1 MLLESLN
8 IAVLGSNEI
17 LNEFGKR
24 GTLSDIVF
32 YDRKLNDRIFTFIAP
47 ISFPDKIQ
55 TLPQVLNMADFVV
68 LNITQLDKYIAEQ
81 IIAINSLD
89 MRNGFLLHSYD
100 IDEQRLNQMIKGTAV
115 ENFKKIENLEILK
128 NEINNLHSNS
138 REGDLLMPIDHSFD
152 VKGVGT
158 VLLGGIKQGK
168 IKVYD
173 KLRILPSNKEAL
185 IKSIQMHDDPVD
197 ESSSPSRVGLAVKG
211 VSPRDIERGDII
223 CSGEDTI
230 KIANTEILVTDFSK
244 NKYYNGE
251 ITDTQTYLLSVG
263 LQIKPVKILINN
275 SKILLSLEKPI
286 AYYEKQK
293 FLILKPDSKTT
304 RIIAEGSFPTVIQ

>member
-1 MLLESLN
+1 VESLN
-8 IAVLGSNEI
+8 IAVLGSSEF
-17 LNEFGKR
+17 LDDFGKR
-24 GTLSDIVF
+24 GTLSDIVL
-32 YDRKLNDRIFTFIAP
+32 YDRKLKDRIFTFIAP

-55 TLPQVLNMADFVV
+55 TLPQVLNMTDFLV
-68 LNITQLDKYIAEQ
+68 LNITQLDKYLAEQ
-81 IIAINSLD
+81 IIAINSLGI
-89 MRNGFLLHSYD
+89 RNGFLLHSYD
-100 IDEQRLNQMIKGTAV
+100 IDEQRLNQMIKGTV
-115 ENFKKIENLEILK
+115 LENFKKIESLEILK
-128 NEINNLHSNS
+128 NEINSLHSNS
-138 REGDLLMPIDHSFD
+138 IEGDLLMPIDHSFD

-158 VLLGGIKQGK
+158 VLLGGIKQGR

-197 ESSSPSRVGLAVKG
+197 ESSSPSRVGLAIKG
-211 VSPRDIERGDII
+211 VSPREIERGDII
-223 CSGEDTI
+223 CSGDTM
-230 KIANTEILVTDFSK
+230 KTAVTEVLVTDFLK

-251 ITDTQTYLLSVG
+251 ITDTQTYFLSVG

-304 RIIAEGSFPTVIQ
+304 RIIAEGSF

>member
-1 MLLESLN
+1 LESLN

>member
-1 MLLESLN
+1 LLLESLN

-55 TLPQVLNMADFVV
+55 TLPQVLNMTDFVV
-68 LNITQLDKYIAEQ
+68 LNITQLDKYFAEQ

-100 IDEQRLNQMIKGTAV
+100 IDEQRLNQMIKGTTI

-158 VLLGGIKQGK
+158 VLLGGIKKGK
-168 IKVYD
+168 IKIYD

>member
-1 MLLESLN
+1 VESLN
-8 IAVLGSNEI
+8 IAVLGSNEF
-17 LNEFGKR
+17 LNDFGKR
-24 GTLSDIVF
+24 GTLSDIVL
-32 YDRKLNDRIFTFIAP
+32 YDRKLKDRILTFIAP

-55 TLPQVLNMADFVV
+55 TLPQVLNMTDFVV
-68 LNITQLDKYIAEQ
+68 LNITQLDKYLAEQ

-89 MRNGFLLHSYD
+89 IRNGFLLHSYD
-100 IDEQRLNQMIKGTAV
+100 IDEQRLNQMIKGTAI
-115 ENFKKIENLEILK
+115 EDFKKIESLEILK

-138 REGDLLMPIDHSFD
+138 TEGYLLMPIDHSFD

-158 VLLGGIKQGK
+158 VLLGGIKQGR

-211 VSPRDIERGDII
+211 VSPKEIERGDII
-223 CSGEDTI
+223 CSGDTM
-230 KIANTEILVTDFSK
+230 KTAVTEILVTDFLK

-304 RIIAEGSFPTVIQ
+304 RIIAEGSFRN

>member
-1 MLLESLN
+1 MESLN

-55 TLPQVLNMADFVV
+55 TLPQVLNMTDFVV
-68 LNITQLDKYIAEQ
+68 LNITQLDKYFAEQ

-100 IDEQRLNQMIKGTAV
+100 IDEQRLNQMIKGTTI

-158 VLLGGIKQGK
+158 VLLGGIKKGK
-168 IKVYD
+168 IKIYD

>member
-1 MLLESLN
+1 MESLN

-55 TLPQVLNMADFVV
+55 TLPQVLNIADFVV

>member
-55 TLPQVLNMADFVV
+55 TLPQVLNMTDFVV
-68 LNITQLDKYIAEQ
+68 LNITQLDKYFAEQ

-100 IDEQRLNQMIKGTAV
+100 IDEQRLNQMIKGTTI

-158 VLLGGIKQGK
+158 VLLGGIKKGK
-168 IKVYD
+168 IKIYD

-263 LQIKPVKILINN
+263 LQIKPLKIVINN

>member
-1 MLLESLN
+1 MN

-223 CSGEDTI
+223 CSGDTI
-230 KIANTEILVTDFSK
+230 NIANTEILVTDFSK
-244 NKYYNGE
+244 NKYYNEE

-263 LQIKPVKILINN
+263 LQIKPLKIVINN
-275 SKILLSLEKPI
+275 SKILLCLEKPI
-286 AYYEKQK
+286 AYYENQK

-304 RIIAEGSFPTVIQ
+304 RIIAEGSFPSVIQ

>member
-1 MLLESLN
+1 MESLN

-211 VSPRDIERGDII
+211 VIPREIERGDII
-223 CSGEDTI
+223 CSGDNIKAADT
-230 KIANTEILVTDFSK
+230 EVLVINYSK
-244 NKYYNGE
+244 NKYYKGD

-263 LQIKPVKILINN
+263 LQIKPLKIVINN

-286 AYYEKQK
+286 AYYENQK

-304 RIIAEGSFPTVIQ
+304 RIIAEGSFPPAIQ

>member
-1 MLLESLN
+1 LESLN

-100 IDEQRLNQMIKGTAV
+100 IDEQRLNQMIKGTTI

-158 VLLGGIKQGK
+158 VLLGGIKKGK
-168 IKVYD
+168 IKIYD

-263 LQIKPVKILINN
+263 LQIKPLKILINN

>member
-1 MLLESLN
+1 MESLN

-158 VLLGGIKQGK
+158 VLLGGIKKGK
-168 IKVYD
+168 IKIYD

-251 ITDTQTYLLSVG
+251 ITNTQTYLLSVG

-275 SKILLSLEKPI
+275 YKILLSLEKPI

>member
-1 MLLESLN
+1 VESLN
-8 IAVLGSNEI
+8 IAVLGSNEF
-17 LNEFGKR
+17 LDDFGKR
-24 GTLSDIVF
+24 GTLSDIVL
-32 YDRKLNDRIFTFIAP
+32 YDRKLKDRIFTFIAP

-55 TLPQVLNMADFVV
+55 TLPQVLNMTDFLV
-68 LNITQLDKYIAEQ
+68 LNITQLDKYLAEQ
-81 IIAINSLD
+81 IIAINSLGI
-89 MRNGFLLHSYD
+89 RNGFLLHSYD
-100 IDEQRLNQMIKGTAV
+100 IDEQRFNQMIKGTV
-115 ENFKKIENLEILK
+115 LENFKKIESLEILK

-138 REGDLLMPIDHSFD
+138 IEGDLLMPIDHSFD

-158 VLLGGIKQGK
+158 VLLGGIKQGR

-211 VSPRDIERGDII
+211 VSPREIERGDII
-223 CSGEDTI
+223 CSGDTM
-230 KIANTEILVTDFSK
+230 KTAVTEVLVTDFLK
-244 NKYYNGE
+244 IKYYNGE

-304 RIIAEGSFPTVIQ
+304 RIIAEGSFRN

>member
-55 TLPQVLNMADFVV
+55 TLPQVLNMTDFVV
-68 LNITQLDKYIAEQ
+68 LNITQLDKYLAEQ

-100 IDEQRLNQMIKGTAV
+100 IDEQSLNQMIKGTAI
-115 ENFKKIENLEILK
+115 ENYKKIENLEILK

-158 VLLGGIKQGK
+158 VLLGGIKQGG

-173 KLRILPSNKEAL
+173 KVRILPSNKEAL

-211 VSPRDIERGDII
+211 VSPREIERGDII

-230 KIANTEILVTDFSK
+230 KIADAEVLVTDFSK

>member
-100 IDEQRLNQMIKGTAV
+100 IDEQRLNQMIKGTTI

-158 VLLGGIKQGK
+158 VLLGGIKKGK
-168 IKVYD
+168 IKIYD

-251 ITDTQTYLLSVG
+251 ITNTQTYLLSVG
-263 LQIKPVKILINN
+263 LQIKPLKIVINN

>member
-55 TLPQVLNMADFVV
+55 TLPQVLNMTDFVV
-68 LNITQLDKYIAEQ
+68 LNITQLDKYLAEQ
-81 IIAINSLD
+81 IIAINSLGI
-89 MRNGFLLHSYD
+89 RNGFLLHSYD
-100 IDEQRLNQMIKGTAV
+100 IDEQRLNQMIKGTTI

-158 VLLGGIKQGK
+158 VLLGGIKKGK
-168 IKVYD
+168 IKIYD

>member
-55 TLPQVLNMADFVV
+55 TLPQVLNMTDFVV
-68 LNITQLDKYIAEQ
+68 LNITQLDKYLAEQ

-100 IDEQRLNQMIKGTAV
+100 IDEQRLNQMIKGTTI

-158 VLLGGIKQGK
+158 VLLGGIKKGK
-168 IKVYD
+168 IKIYD

>member
-32 YDRKLNDRIFTFIAP
+32 YDRKFNDRIFTFISP

-55 TLPQVLNMADFVV
+55 TLPQVLNMTDFVV
-68 LNITQLDKYIAEQ
+68 LNITQLDKYLAEQ

-100 IDEQRLNQMIKGTAV
+100 IDEQRLNQMIKGTAI
-115 ENFKKIENLEILK
+115 ENYKKIENLEILK

-158 VLLGGIKQGK
+158 VLLGGIKQGR

-173 KLRILPSNKEAL
+173 KVRILPSNKEAL

-230 KIANTEILVTDFSK
+230 KIADAEVLVTDFSK

-263 LQIKPVKILINN
+263 LQIKPVKILINS
-275 SKILLSLEKPI
+275 SKILLSLEKHI

-304 RIIAEGSFPTVIQ
+304 RIIAEGSFSPVIQ